1 MASQGL
7 SALTW
12 SASSINRCELSATM
26 TLAMP
31 IADGRIGVIAGN
43 GRFPIIFADNARKM
57 GLQVYAVAHGGETEP
72 ELEQHVDRI
81 HWVKI
86 GQLNKLIN
94 AFKADGVRNVVML
107 GGIKKT
113 HVYSHA
119 RPDFRVLA
127 LATKLA
133 LWKDDDILRAL
144 AAELEKDGI
153 TICESTFGLEG
164 ILVEEGTLTSRQP
177 TKKEWVDIRYGWDV
191 AKETGRLDIGQCV
204 VIKDR
209 VVVAVEAVEGTDEA
223 IKRGGELAK
232 DGAVVVKRSKPQQ
245 DLRFDL
251 PAVGPRTIE
260 VMQSVKAS
268 VLAVEAG
275 RSVMLD
281 REVLLRT
288 AEEAGIA
295 VVGLAREEEPSPAT

>member
-1 MASQGL
+1 
-7 SALTW
+7 
-12 SASSINRCELSATM
+12 M

-31 IADGRIGVIAGN
+31 IPDSRIGVIAGN

-57 GLQVYAVAHGGETEP
+57 GLHVSAVAHEGETDP

-94 AFKADGVRNVVML
+94 AFKSDGVRNVVML

-113 HVYSHA
+113 HIYSNA

-127 LATKLA
+127 LAAKLV

-144 AAELEKDGI
+144 AAELERDGI

-164 ILVEEGTLTSRQP
+164 ILVTEGTLTPRQP
-177 TKKEWVDIRYGWDV
+177 TKKEWIDIRYGWDV
-191 AKETGRLDIGQCV
+191 AKEIGRLDIGQCV

-223 IKRGGELAK
+223 IKRGGALAK

-260 VMQSVKAS
+260 AMQSVKAS

-281 REVLLRT
+281 REQLLSQ

-295 VVGLAREEEPSPAT
+295 VIGLTREKESSPDNSVNV

>member
-1 MASQGL
+1 M
-7 SALTW
+7 
-12 SASSINRCELSATM
+12 SATM
-26 TLAMP
+26 TIP
-31 IADGRIGVIAGN
+31 IADGRVGVIAGN

-57 GLQVYAVAHGGETEP
+57 GLQVFAVAHEGETDP
-72 ELEQHVDRI
+72 ELERHVDRI
-81 HWVKI
+81 HWIKI

-94 AFKADGVRNVVML
+94 AFKGDGVRNVVML

-113 HVYSHA
+113 HIYSNV

-133 LWKDDDILRAL
+133 FWKDDDILRAL
-144 AAELEKDGI
+144 AAELERDGI

-164 ILVEEGTLTSRQP
+164 ILVTEGTLTSRQP
-177 TKKEWVDIRYGWDV
+177 TKKEWIDIRYGWDV

-209 VVVAVEAVEGTDEA
+209 VVAAVEAVEGTDEA
-223 IKRGGELAK
+223 IKRGGALAK

-281 REVLLRT
+281 RAQLISM

-295 VVGLAREEEPSPAT
+295 VIGLTREEESSREDSVNV

>member
-1 MASQGL
+1 
-7 SALTW
+7 
-12 SASSINRCELSATM
+12 M
-26 TLAMP
+26 TSTMP
-31 IADGRIGVIAGN
+31 ISDGRIGVIAGN
-43 GRFPIIFADNARKM
+43 GRFPIIFSDNARKM
-57 GLQVYAVAHGGETEP
+57 GLHVSAVAHEGETDP
-72 ELEQHVDRI
+72 ELERHVDRL

-94 AFKADGVRNVVML
+94 AFKTDGVRNVVLL

-113 HVYSHA
+113 HIYSNV

-127 LATKLA
+127 LATKLV

-144 AAELEKDGI
+144 AAELERDGI

-164 ILVEEGTLTSRQP
+164 ILVTEGTLTSRQP
-177 TKKEWVDIRYGWDV
+177 TKKEWIDIRYGWEV

-204 VIKDR
+204 VVKDR
-209 VVVAVEAVEGTDEA
+209 TIVAVEAVEGTDEA
-223 IKRGGELAK
+223 IRRGGTLAK
-232 DGAVVVKRSKPQQ
+232 DGVVVVKRCKPQQ

-251 PAVGPRTIE
+251 PAVGPRTIQ

-281 REVLLRT
+281 REQLLSQ

-295 VVGLAREEEPSPAT
+295 VVGLTRQDESSPEHSTNQ